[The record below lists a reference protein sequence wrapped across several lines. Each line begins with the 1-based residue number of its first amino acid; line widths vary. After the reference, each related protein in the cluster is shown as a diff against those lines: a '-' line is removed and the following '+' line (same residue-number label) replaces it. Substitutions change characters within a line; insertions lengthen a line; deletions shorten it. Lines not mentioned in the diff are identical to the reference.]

1 MKNSQNALTTLYIFS
16 MIDNMQGYI
25 DRHITK
31 KLHQLLEQFPVVAI
45 LGPRQCGKSTLAKS
59 FTHSRPFIYI
69 DLERPS
75 DQHKL
80 TEPELY
86 FKQHRQDLLC
96 LDEIQRLPNI
106 FPLLRSEVDDDRE
119 NGRFL
124 LLGSASPELL
134 KQSAES
140 LAGRIAYIELTP
152 FLLSELQETSLASVL
167 WLRGGFPNSFLS
179 NSDAN
184 SFEWRHQFI
193 RTFLEQ
199 DLPQLGIQTPAPLL
213 RRFWQMCAHNH
224 GQLLNRAKLAQAM
237 GVSNNTIQHYLDIL
251 MQTFVM
257 RSIPPYFANTKKR
270 LIKSPKIYLRDTGIL
285 HTLLG
290 IETQDDLFGHPI
302 FGASWESFVI
312 ENIIGQL
319 DSSWNFFFYRTAEGA
334 ELDLILEKGQKRYAI
349 ECKASV
355 TPKVTKGFWTALTDL
370 HITKAWIISP
380 INDSYPLTKEVT
392 VSGLAEFLKN
402 F

>member
-1 MKNSQNALTTLYIFS
+1 
-16 MIDNMQGYI
+16 MQGYI

-31 KLHQLLEQFPVVAI
+31 KLHQLLEQFPIVAI

-59 FTHSRPFIYI
+59 FTHSRTFVYI

-106 FPLLRSEVDDDRE
+106 FPLLRSEVDDDRK

-124 LLGSASPELL
+124 LLGSASRELL

-152 FLLSELQETSLASVL
+152 FLLSELQETSLAHVL

-179 NSDAN
+179 HSDAD

-237 GVSNNTIQHYLDIL
+237 GISNNTIQHYLDIL
-251 MQTFVM
+251 TQTFVM

-302 FGASWESFVI
+302 FGTSWESFVI

-319 DSSWNFFFYRTAEGA
+319 DSSWSFFFYRTAEGA

-355 TPKVTKGFWTALTDL
+355 APKVTKGFWTALTDL
-370 HITKAWIISP
+370 NITKAWIISP
-380 INDSYPLTKEVT
+380 INGSYPLTKEVT
-392 VSGLAEFLKN
+392 VSGLEEFLKN
-402 F
+402 HLIHFMDVL